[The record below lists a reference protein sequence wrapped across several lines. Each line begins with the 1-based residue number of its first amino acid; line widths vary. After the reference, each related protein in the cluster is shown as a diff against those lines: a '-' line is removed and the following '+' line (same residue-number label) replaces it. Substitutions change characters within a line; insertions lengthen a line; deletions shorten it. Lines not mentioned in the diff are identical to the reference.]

1 MTRGCLI
8 LTAAVGVVMAG
19 HFAAPVLAADRQPT
33 ARDRYYEAANDDNNN
48 DPDWR
53 GVRTS
58 ILLRRDKKNG
68 DPDIREVGENF
79 RFLNGDSLRLRIES
93 NLDGYL
99 YLFLRDSD
107 GKMRLLYPYEGGK
120 ADSHK
125 IEAFS
130 ARFVPGRDKAW
141 FRFDNEPG
149 IEQVFLFLSAQ
160 PIAELEQLRKSSSP
174 AGLKQLERLIAH
186 NGPPTS
192 MRFDEEDLENGGDQG
207 ATFYVE
213 KRTARRQFLV
223 RRFDLSHDAE

>member
-1 MTRGCLI
+1 MTRRWLI
-8 LTAAVGVVMAG
+8 LTAALTAG
-19 HFAAPVLAADRQPT
+19 QFMAAPMRAADRQPT
-33 ARDRYYEAANDDNNN
+33 ARDRYYEAAMDDDHSN

-58 ILLRRDKKNG
+58 ILLRRDRKNG

-79 RFLNGDSLRLRIES
+79 RFLNGDSFRLRVES
-93 NLDGYL
+93 NMDGYL
-99 YLFLRDSD
+99 YLFLRDSN
-107 GKMRLLYPYEGGK
+107 GQMRLLFPYEGGK

-125 IEAFS
+125 IGAFS
-130 ARFVPGRDKAW
+130 ARFVPGRDKSW
-141 FRFDNEPG
+141 FKFDNEPG

-160 PIAELEQLRKSSSP
+160 PVPELEQLRKSSST
-174 AGLKQLERLIAH
+174 AGLKQLERLIAR

-192 MRFDEEDLENGGDQG
+192 LRFDEEDLEDGGDQG

-213 KRTARRQFLV
+213 KKTSRRQFLV